1 MARDSETEAAL
12 LHPVFERSGKLNFF
26 QFCKI
31 FLKSCVYHR
40 NKSTMRLCAGAAT
53 GQQCSGWRT
62 TSWRVLIC
70 SATKTPRPYSCIPL
84 KTKDIVPSLASHTFV
99 WFINDKP
106 PRSAC
111 WTRVRQMQWP
121 KSRVDQC
128 TCLLMYSRSD
138 IHWHRKLRFPKWRLL
153 LLNH

>member
-26 QFCKI
+26 SILQNNPLNVCSS
-31 FLKSCVYHR
+31 LQQ
-40 NKSTMRLCAGAAT
+40 STMRLCAGAAT
-53 GQQCSGWRT
+53 GQQCPGWRT
-62 TSWRVLIC
+62 TSRRVLIC

-84 KTKDIVPSLASHTFV
+84 KTTDIVPSLASHTFV

-121 KSRVDQC
+121 KPRVDQC

-138 IHWHRKLRFPKWRLL
+138 IHWHRKLTFQMEVASA
-153 LLNH
+153 